1 MAAVRVRADNSIP
14 INVGWHY
21 HITPGGA
28 SANWVEV
35 TDIVNN
41 KIYVRGL
48 DNTIAEWTVPKWK
61 FDDLVSE
68 YQVTGYYILTEDG
81 LYILG
86 DEEDDDLLW
95 M

>member
-1 MAAVRVRADNSIP
+1 MAAVPVKSNNSVP
-14 INVGWHY
+14 INVGWWY
-21 HITPGGA
+21 NLTPDEA
-28 SANWVEV
+28 SSNWVEITVLTSKNV
-35 TDIVNN
+35 TVT
-41 KIYVRGL
+41 GL
-48 DNTIAEWTVPKWK
+48 DKTIAEWTVPRWK

-86 DEEDDDLLW
+86 DEDGDDLLW